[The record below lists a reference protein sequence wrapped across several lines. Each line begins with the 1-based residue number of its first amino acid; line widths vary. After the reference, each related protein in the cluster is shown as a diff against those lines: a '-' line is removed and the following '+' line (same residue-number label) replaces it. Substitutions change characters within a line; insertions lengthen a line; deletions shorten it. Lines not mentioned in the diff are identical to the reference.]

1 MVSRWYDAAMPEIE
15 TKAMTV
21 RLARDQAEELE
32 AVAEIEDRP
41 IAEVIRAAID
51 EHIAA
56 RRKDAS
62 FQRRLRDK
70 LERNRRILER
80 LAKK

>member
-1 MVSRWYDAAMPEIE
+1 MPRMADID

-41 IAEVIRAAID
+41 ISEVIRAAID

-70 LERNRRILER
+70 LERNRRILDR